1 MALTKIPIEL
11 SSTPSIVDGGNATAI
26 TIDSNEG
33 VAFSKD
39 ISTSTAGTSNFRAG
53 VNAGNS
59 IASGGNYNVVVG
71 DEAGT
76 AITTGDDNVAIGY
89 TAGDSLT
96 TGSSNVIVGSLAGDS
111 LTTGNYNVAMG
122 RSALGADTLGSSTV
136 AIGFGALDA
145 QNFTSATDSYNTAV
159 GRSAGGAVTTGVNNT
174 IIGGLAGDALTTGE
188 SNVAVGISA
197 LSADTKGTNNVA
209 VGRGALETQNFTSA
223 TASLNVAVGS
233 LAGNAVTTGINNTLI
248 GGLAG
253 DALTTGTNNTVIG
266 NASAAG
272 SVSAA
277 NRIVLGWTTV
287 GTGNAHFT
295 FGQGAGSDR
304 VYNSFQSNASWTRVS
319 DQRYK
324 EEVVNN
330 TDCGLSFINAL
341 RPVTFKFKALSN
353 IDSSLP
359 DYDEDATSR
368 NYDNKMY
375 GLIAQEVKQAMD
387 DNNITDF
394 GGWDVD
400 EASGIQAISQEMFVH
415 PLIKAV
421 QDLSAQLDAAL
432 ARIETLEGA

>member
-76 AITTGDDNVAIGY
+76 AITTGD
-89 TAGDSLT
+89 
-96 TGSSNVIVGSLAGDS
+96 
-111 LTTGNYNVAMG
+111 YNVALG
-122 RSALGADTLGSSTV
+122 YNAGGSVTTGVNNTLVGGLSGDAITTGQYNTLYGYRSGTGITDAEYNVGLGGDALFTNTTGDNNTAVGQ
-136 AIGFGALDA
+136 AALYSNTTA
-145 QNFTSATDSYNTAV
+145 NNNTAV
-159 GRSAGGAVTTGVNNT
+159 GRSALLANTTGTGNT
-174 IIGGLAGDALTTGE
+174 ALGY
-188 SNVAVGISA
+188 A
-197 LSADTKGTNNVA
+197 
-209 VGRGALETQNFTSA
+209 
-223 TASLNVAVGS
+223 
-233 LAGNAVTTGINNTLI
+233 
-248 GGLAG
+248 AG